1 MVRTALG
8 RYALLTVALAAF
20 VTHPSVTR
28 ANEDGTESSIPIRFV
43 VVTTF
48 DTGDDTGTAPGEFNT
63 WVANFP
69 LPSILP
75 FPQGYHHLRY
85 NPAKQ
90 VLGIETG
97 EGPTH
102 MAASI
107 TALANDRRFDFSHAY
122 WILAGIAGIDPN
134 VGPAGSAAWA
144 SYVIDG
150 DLAYEIDAREITVR
164 LEHGLCSA
172 RTLIPLSTAGAACE
186 LDQRRKPVPA
196 QRALRQLGLSVQPCQ
211 RCTSG
216 YQQSADPPRTVQDV
230 SGHPISTAG
239 AEG

>member
-8 RYALLTVALAAF
+8 RYALLTLALAAF

-48 DTGDDTGTAPGEFNT
+48 DTGGDIGTAPGEFNT

-69 LPSILP
+69 LPS
-75 FPQGYHHLRY
+75 
-85 NPAKQ
+85 
-90 VLGIETG
+90 
-97 EGPTH
+97 
-102 MAASI
+102 
-107 TALANDRRFDFSHAY
+107 
-122 WILAGIAGIDPN
+122 IDPN

-172 RTLIPLSTAGAACE
+172 RTLIRLSTAGAACE

-216 YQQSADPPRTVQDV
+216 YQQSADPSAHCTRRFRPPNLHRRC
-230 SGHPISTAG
+230 
-239 AEG
+239 